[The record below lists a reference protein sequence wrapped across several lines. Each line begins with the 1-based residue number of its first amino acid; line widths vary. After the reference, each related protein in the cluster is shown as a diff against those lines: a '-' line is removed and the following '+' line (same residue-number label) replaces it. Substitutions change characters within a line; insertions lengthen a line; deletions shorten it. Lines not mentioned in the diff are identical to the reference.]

1 MTRHAPS
8 RILVTGAAGYF
19 GSVLVAALLRGGH
32 RVVALD
38 ALLFGGHGLG
48 AAIGDPAFQFI
59 HADLRDAGVP
69 GPALEGVHAVVH
81 LAALVGHPICDK
93 NTDAARRI
101 NIDAT
106 EALLALAGR
115 AGVRRFLYAS
125 TCSNY
130 GVTPPGILADE
141 SSPLHPLSVYAET
154 KTAAGQ
160 LTVSAASSDFHTTV
174 FRFATLYG
182 MSPRMRFDLL
192 LNELVRDAWI
202 SRAITLEGADMW
214 RPFLHVRDAAAAVEA
229 WLAAPDRDISGQV
242 FNIAGDNIRK
252 RDLGD
257 LLKLVV
263 PDLSVTLSGTA
274 GEPRDYRVSVEK
286 MRAILRFS
294 PTRTTA
300 EGVREIF
307 DALEAGLVADPSSQ
321 RYTNLQWSHL

>member
-1 MTRHAPS
+1 
-8 RILVTGAAGYF
+8 
-19 GSVLVAALLRGGH
+19 
-32 RVVALD
+32 
-38 ALLFGGHGLG
+38 
-48 AAIGDPAFQFI
+48 
-59 HADLRDAGVP
+59 
-69 GPALEGVHAVVH
+69 
-81 LAALVGHPICDK
+81 
-93 NTDAARRI
+93 
-101 NIDAT
+101 
-106 EALLALAGR
+106 
-115 AGVRRFLYAS
+115 
-125 TCSNY
+125 
-130 GVTPPGILADE
+130 
-141 SSPLHPLSVYAET
+141 
-154 KTAAGQ
+154 
-160 LTVSAASSDFHTTV
+160 
-174 FRFATLYG
+174 
-182 MSPRMRFDLL
+182 MRFDLL

-252 RDLGD
+252 RDLVD

-307 DALEAGLVADPSSQ
+307 DALEAGLVADPSSP